1 MADITRAYTP
11 QAVQV
16 YVNPYRITGFAG
28 DTIISVSPVTAD
40 DEHEV
45 SVDGAAVVVN
55 VSTDNRHIVTMTLMP
70 ESKGYKYLAAIRAE
84 QRAGFG
90 LEGGEIPARAFRLYD
105 PGNGDTIES
114 DHAIIISRPELVMG
128 AGRDPVEFRILLP
141 DPTITLATAL

>member
-1 MADITRAYTP
+1 MADTPRAYSP

-16 YVNPYRITGFAG
+16 YTNPYRITGFAG
-28 DTIISVSPVTAD
+28 DTIITVSPVTAD

-55 VSTDNRHIVTMTLMP
+55 VNTDNRHIVTMAMMP
-70 ESKGYKYLAAIRAE
+70 ESKGYKYLAEIRAE
-84 QRAGFG
+84 QRTQIV
-90 LEGGEIPARAFRLYD
+90 EGGEFTARAFRLYD
-105 PGNGDTIES
+105 PGNGDTVES
-114 DHAIIISRPELVMG
+114 DHMIIISRPELVMG